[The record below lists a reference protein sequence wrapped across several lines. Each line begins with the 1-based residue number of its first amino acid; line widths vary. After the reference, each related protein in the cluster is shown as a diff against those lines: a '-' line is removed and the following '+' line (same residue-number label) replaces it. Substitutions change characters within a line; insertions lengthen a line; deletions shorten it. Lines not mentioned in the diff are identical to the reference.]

1 MENLGLFSVR
11 CGAGRFWIQQIECE
25 TETAGCFAH
34 FVIGHNSP
42 LYDSRFTDHDSPA
55 LGARMHLDFA
65 NLLNLVSTITLIGAL
80 VFTGL
85 QVRAANRARREQ
97 AAVTMIETAA
107 LSENS
112 ARFLELLSEIPE
124 GASAAVIEKL
134 DAETRRQI
142 FLFGLRVEVIG
153 YMVFH
158 GLVDVQT
165 VNDLAGGAILSFWSR
180 AKSWSEERRKRTGH
194 DEFLE
199 WCEWLVTQ
207 IAQYR
212 ATRPYVPAYS
222 RAGAG
227 LAL

>member
-1 MENLGLFSVR
+1 M
-11 CGAGRFWIQQIECE
+11 
-25 TETAGCFAH
+25 H
-34 FVIGHNSP
+34 F
-42 LYDSRFTDHDSPA
+42 DFTSA
-55 LGARMHLDFA
+55 
-65 NLLNLVSTITLIGAL
+65 LNLVSTVTLIGAL

-97 AAVTMIETAA
+97 AAVTVIQTA

-112 ARFLELLSEIPE
+112 ARILELFGEIPE
-124 GASAAVIEKL
+124 SASAAVIDNL

-142 FLFGLRVEVIG
+142 LQFGLRLEVMG

-158 GLVDVQT
+158 GLVDVQIA
-165 VNDLAGGAILSFWSR
+165 NDLGGGAILSFWSR
-180 AKSWSEERRKRTGH
+180 AKDWSVERRKRTGH

-199 WCEWLVTQ
+199 WCEWLATQ

-222 RAGAG
+222 RVRSGRAS
-227 LAL
+227 

>member
-1 MENLGLFSVR
+1 
-11 CGAGRFWIQQIECE
+11 
-25 TETAGCFAH
+25 
-34 FVIGHNSP
+34 
-42 LYDSRFTDHDSPA
+42 
-55 LGARMHLDFA
+55 MHLDFTNA
-65 NLLNLVSTITLIGAL
+65 LNLVSTVTLIGAL

-97 AAVTMIETAA
+97 MAVTVIETAA

-124 GASAAVIEKL
+124 GASATVIENL
-134 DAETRRQI
+134 DADTKPQI
-142 FLFGLRVEVIG
+142 FLFGLRVKVIG
-153 YMVFH
+153 YM
-158 GLVDVQT
+158 

-180 AKSWSEERRKRTGH
+180 AKNWSVERRKRTGH

-199 WCEWLVTQ
+199 WCEWLATQ

-222 RAGAG
+222 RARASR
-227 LAL
+227 

>member
-1 MENLGLFSVR
+1 MRNRNAGAFRALSFGIGL
-11 CGAGRFWIQQIECE
+11 
-25 TETAGCFAH
+25 
-34 FVIGHNSP
+34 NSP
-42 LYDSRFTDHDSPA
+42 LYDSRFTDHDSRA
-55 LGARMHLDFA
+55 FGAPMHLDFA
-65 NLLNLVSTITLIGAL
+65 KLLNLVSTIALSSAL

-85 QVRAANRARREQ
+85 QVRAANRAPREQ
-97 AAVTMIETAA
+97 APVTVIETAA

-124 GASAAVIEKL
+124 GASAAVI

-158 GLVDVQT
+158 GLVDVQS

-180 AKSWSEERRKRTGH
+180 AKNWSEERRKRTGH

-199 WCEWLVTQ
+199 WCEWLATQ

-212 ATRPYVPAYS
+212 VTRPYVPAYS
-222 RAGAG
+222 RTKQ
-227 LAL
+227 

>member
-1 MENLGLFSVR
+1 MCAN
-11 CGAGRFWIQQIECE
+11 WICWC
-25 TETAGCFAH
+25 AKH
-34 FVIGHNSP
+34 H
-42 LYDSRFTDHDSPA
+42 L
-55 LGARMHLDFA
+55 MHVDFA
-65 NLLNLVSTITLIGAL
+65 SALNLVSTVTLIGAL

-85 QVRAANRARREQ
+85 QVRAANRARRVQ
-97 AAVTMIETAA
+97 MAVTVIETAA

-112 ARFLELLSEIPE
+112 ARFLVLLSEIPD
-124 GASAAVIEKL
+124 GASAAVIENL
-134 DAETRRQI
+134 DADTKRQI

-180 AKSWSEERRKRTGH
+180 AESWAVERRKRTGH

-199 WCEWLVTQ
+199 WCEWLAAQ

-222 RAGAG
+222 RVRGGPAS
-227 LAL
+227 